1 MNGVKTLEA
10 TTISNW
16 AAAYTAGYI
25 VILLAGNWPID
36 YFGRKF
42 CLLWVQLLMVV
53 ACLQQMFANNWQLWL
68 ASKLFDVRR
77 LFSCWCSQLNS
88 FRVFRSASTRRCAAP
103 TYPNLRRQMPGG
115 PCWRATS
122 SG

>member
-1 MNGVKTLEA
+1 MIVNQFGVDVNVVKTLEA

-68 ASKLFDVRR
+68 ASKLFDVRQT
-77 LFSCWCSQLNS
+77 L
-88 FRVFRSASTRRCAAP
+88 
-103 TYPNLRRQMPGG
+103 
-115 PCWRATS
+115 
-122 SG
+122 